1 MPFPASFNVGAVG
14 QKSFGRTGGITARK
28 VTTMIDLLTAQEVA
42 KALKVNYRKVLDMIA
57 LGELKAYRIGRVFR
71 VSKDELERY
80 LRTVKLDSLQG
91 HRR

>member
-1 MPFPASFNVGAVG
+1 MV
-14 QKSFGRTGGITARK
+14 
-28 VTTMIDLLTAQEVA
+28 DLLTAQEVA

-71 VSKDELERY
+71 VSKDELDRY
-80 LRTVKLDSLQG
+80 LRNVKLDSLRG